1 MDIAKKLE
9 LIDKEYLD
17 KFEYKFV
24 DSKIEEVKPLE
35 SVKERN
41 FEYPITENQNEENAT
56 YLSWNTLVGGEL
68 DPTVYMGFQ
77 ILEYVL
83 IDAPGAPLMQAL
95 IDVGIG
101 EDVYGGYA
109 NGIYVPYFGVT
120 AKNSNLDRKPEF
132 LAVIEGTLR
141 KLAYEGLDKEAIKA
155 AINVFEFK
163 AREADYGSYPKGL
176 MYGLSSFDSW
186 LYDADPTMHLR
197 FENIFKTLRE
207 EVENGYFES
216 LIKKHLLDNKNTAIV
231 TMTPKKGLTT
241 KKDNELKEKLAK
253 FKDTLSKEELK
264 KIYEDTIALKK
275 YQSEPSSEEALLKIP
290 LLSRDDIS
298 RDVKMPEFE
307 EDSVK
312 VCDKDIKV
320 VHSKVFTAGINYMKF
335 IFNIDFANEEEIK
348 YLELLKEIL
357 GYIDTKKETFA
368 ALATNINLNSGGVSY
383 SLEAY
388 ATNANPIDFTFGFCV
403 NAKILYGKEPWLYS
417 TVAEVLT
424 TSKLE
429 DKKRIKDIIAE
440 VLAGKDRLVSSGH
453 MTALT
458 RAGSYISKELLFKDL
473 TKGIAYLK
481 FLESI
486 DIEKDFDKLYEKL
499 SSLSKKV
506 FNVNN
511 LLIHTICDDK
521 GYKHSFDGAKVLI
534 DSLEKEDIKRER
546 AKLLP
551 EIKNE
556 GFETSSMVNYVARFG
571 NFVNHGFKYTG
582 VLRVFKVLLS
592 YDYLW
597 NNIRVK
603 GGAYGCS
610 AVFSRSGNAG
620 FVSYRDPNVA
630 NTNKIYE
637 GIVDYAKNF
646 TANDREMT
654 KSVIGAISEMD
665 TPLTPAGEGMKGL
678 SAYYSKVRHEDM
690 QKEREEVLNTSE
702 ADIRGLVPLIEAVLS
717 DNLICAVGNADLIE
731 KDSEMF
737 KEVKHLFK
745 D

>member
-1 MDIAKKLE
+1 
-9 LIDKEYLD
+9 
-17 KFEYKFV
+17 
-24 DSKIEEVKPLE
+24 
-35 SVKERN
+35 
-41 FEYPITENQNEENAT
+41 
-56 YLSWNTLVGGEL
+56 
-68 DPTVYMGFQ
+68 
-77 ILEYVL
+77 
-83 IDAPGAPLMQAL
+83 MQA
-95 IDVGIG
+95 
-101 EDVYGGYA
+101 
-109 NGIYVPYFGVT
+109 
-120 AKNSNLDRKPEF
+120 F
-132 LAVIEGTLR
+132 LMYTLR

-207 EVENGYFES
+207 EVENGYFEN

-320 VHSKVFTAGINYMKF
+320 VHSKVFTSGINYMKF

-368 ALATNINLNSGGVSY
+368 ALATNINLNSGGISY

-534 DSLEKEDIKRER
+534 DSLEKEDIKSER

>member
-1 MDIAKKLE
+1 
-9 LIDKEYLD
+9 
-17 KFEYKFV
+17 
-24 DSKIEEVKPLE
+24 
-35 SVKERN
+35 
-41 FEYPITENQNEENAT
+41 
-56 YLSWNTLVGGEL
+56 
-68 DPTVYMGFQ
+68 
-77 ILEYVL
+77 
-83 IDAPGAPLMQAL
+83 
-95 IDVGIG
+95 
-101 EDVYGGYA
+101 
-109 NGIYVPYFGVT
+109 
-120 AKNSNLDRKPEF
+120 
-132 LAVIEGTLR
+132 
-141 KLAYEGLDKEAIKA
+141 
-155 AINVFEFK
+155 
-163 AREADYGSYPKGL
+163 

-207 EVENGYFES
+207 EVENGYFEN

-320 VHSKVFTAGINYMKF
+320 VHSKVFTSGINYMKF

-368 ALATNINLNSGGVSY
+368 ALATNINLNSGGISY

-534 DSLEKEDIKRER
+534 DSLEKEDIKSER